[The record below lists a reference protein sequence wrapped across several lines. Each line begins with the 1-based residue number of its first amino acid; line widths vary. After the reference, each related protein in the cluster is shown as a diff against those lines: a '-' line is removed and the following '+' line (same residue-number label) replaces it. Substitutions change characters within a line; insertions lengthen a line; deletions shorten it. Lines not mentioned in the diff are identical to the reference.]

1 VIELDEDD
9 IKLLREVEQAN
20 STDYGIVEIK
30 GKKYINSDDLLVC
43 LEETQDY
50 REYAEEKVKELCNS
64 IEED

>member
-1 VIELDEDD
+1 MIELNEDD
-9 IKLLREVEQAN
+9 IKLLQKVEQAN

-30 GKKYINSDDLLVC
+30 SKYYINSDDLLVC

-64 IEED
+64 TDGR